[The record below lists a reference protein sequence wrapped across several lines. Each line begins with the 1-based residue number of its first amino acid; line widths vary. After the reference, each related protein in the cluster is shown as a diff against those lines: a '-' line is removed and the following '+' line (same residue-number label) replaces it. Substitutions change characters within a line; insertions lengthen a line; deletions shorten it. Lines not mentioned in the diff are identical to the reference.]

1 VAKEL
6 IFGIG
11 GHPVMKHDYEQLQS
25 CNSEFM
31 EAISNFIGEDG
42 TFKAFGCIITDNS
55 TTISWTAGT
64 IFYQG
69 KYYRVDSGSITK
81 QISPIITFNPFWKVY
96 TNILS
101 PSPVTYETN
110 VQYNVHIERK
120 MTLVEEP
127 LPGDVGIY
135 DSLLPQ
141 LPGPL
146 LDNLS
151 AGPGN
156 GSSLSATF
164 NITGSLGV
172 VSVNSESISNGNIV
186 SVISGSDLDIV
197 FARLATTTHAR
208 YRIDSGPWIS
218 VWGLSGAQPNNIM
231 ITIPNVLVSKIITI
245 QWLPSSTLYNINRLG
260 SFSSAALI
268 FVSHQEALKVVNGNG
283 TPYVGS
289 QLSFPIGKDDIAF
302 DLLILK
308 KISIDFYPY
317 TNSLNQY
324 PDYVVLG
331 TPIIST
337 FKINNIE
344 YKNSLGAPVLET
356 YPVELDTKGTEDE
369 FFYTGTG
376 NSSHYRYYEYKYL
389 RYRIIAPNI
398 PIADITNIQW
408 AYTRDNDDNN
418 YVLPTVPSGGSGCLQ
433 INTLITTKEGNKK
446 ELKDILVGDELLSV
460 NFDEEFK
467 NINIGFTKVLE
478 KKYVGSENSI
488 ILNNGLLHMTESHIQ
503 LIEREGKFML
513 LTAKE
518 ILKGD
523 YLIGNFNKI
532 KINSISNFDGIE
544 MFCNIVTE
552 NGYYIAN
559 DIITHNKKDIP
570 SPPFT
575 PV

>member
-1 VAKEL
+1 
-6 IFGIG
+6 
-11 GHPVMKHDYEQLQS
+11 MKHDYEQLQS

-156 GSSLSATF
+156 GSSLS
-164 NITGSLGV
+164 
-172 VSVNSESISNGNIV
+172 
-186 SVISGSDLDIV
+186 
-197 FARLATTTHAR
+197 
-208 YRIDSGPWIS
+208 
-218 VWGLSGAQPNNIM
+218 GAQPNNIM

-308 KISIDFYPY
+308 KISLDFFPY
-317 TNSLNQY
+317 TDSLNQY

-523 YLIGNFNKI
+523 FLIGNFNKI